1 MSCRPRP
8 VGLALYAVLSPVLSA
23 PAPPAPS
30 IPYIRSNKAAPPAHN
45 IRSIIYAAIPYR
57 EILYAGIPCTG
68 ILYAGTSY
76 AAISLPIL
84 LIRSIPT
91 GHTQSTQEQSA
102 RGDNDRGAH
111 VRLKSG
117 TWGSRYNSIIRRN
130 LKRPRFWLLS
140 KKLDRPALVRKRLRR
155 HKRRKRGANSSGVKF
170 RSTFYWMYLYTIYS
184 AEESNCAQ
192 HTYGAPHYG

>member
-1 MSCRPRP
+1 MSCRPLSCRLTP
-8 VGLALYAVLSPVLSA
+8 IPVLSPVLSA

-45 IRSIIYAAIPYR
+45 IRSIIYAAIPYTG
-57 EILYAGIPCTG
+57 ILYAG

-91 GHTQSTQEQSA
+91 GHMQSTQEQSA

-117 TWGSRYNSIIRRN
+117 TWGSRYSSIIRRN

-155 HKRRKRGANSSGVKF
+155 HKRRKRGVNSNE
-170 RSTFYWMYLYTIYS
+170 T
-184 AEESNCAQ
+184 
-192 HTYGAPHYG
+192 